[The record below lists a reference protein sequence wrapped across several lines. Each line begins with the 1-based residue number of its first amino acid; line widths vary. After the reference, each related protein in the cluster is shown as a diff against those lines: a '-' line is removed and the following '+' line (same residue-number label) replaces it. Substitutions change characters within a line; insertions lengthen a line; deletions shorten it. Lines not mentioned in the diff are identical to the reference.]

1 MDVFQVLPWTSL
13 MSQSSH
19 KGDAYYLH
27 WQTRTLKLREVRP
40 PAQGHTV
47 MELELG
53 FEPRLSYLTLE
64 LSIPSWKGALWW
76 THLWTAGTS
85 PQPLMVTLDSGA

>member
-27 WQTRTLKLREVRP
+27 
-40 PAQGHTV
+40 
-47 MELELG
+47 
-53 FEPRLSYLTLE
+53 
-64 LSIPSWKGALWW
+64 
-76 THLWTAGTS
+76 
-85 PQPLMVTLDSGA
+85 